1 MFKVNRRELLRT
13 GVVAVGAATI
23 TVPGTAAAWPAL
35 DPSAPGWTARFARP
49 NGQRGSYGVEVIW
62 QRPAEQPAVAIS
74 FDDGPHPDFTPM
86 VLDALKRRGVPAT
99 FFTMGIHAHAY
110 PDLVRRARDEGHEIG
125 NHTWSHPDL
134 SQVPQREADLQLSST
149 HDLLERLVGQPPTL
163 FRPPYGKVDGVGLLA
178 AATHGYRVA
187 LWSET
192 LRGAHAGQDAA
203 AVVRDIENGGIVLM
217 HDSGPAASMELIRVL
232 DSFLV
237 HLKRRGYAFA
247 TIGDM
252 IGIPRSPAIAP
263 GPPRPTSPA
272 P

>member
-1 MFKVNRRELLRT
+1 
-13 GVVAVGAATI
+13 
-23 TVPGTAAAWPAL
+23 
-35 DPSAPGWTARFARP
+35 
-49 NGQRGSYGVEVIW
+49 
-62 QRPAEQPAVAIS
+62 
-74 FDDGPHPDFTPM
+74 
-86 VLDALKRRGVPAT
+86 
-99 FFTMGIHAHAY
+99 
-110 PDLVRRARDEGHEIG
+110 
-125 NHTWSHPDL
+125 
-134 SQVPQREADLQLSST
+134 
-149 HDLLERLVGQPPTL
+149 
-163 FRPPYGKVDGVGLLA
+163 LLA

-187 LWSET
+187 LWSAT

-263 GPPRPTSPA
+263 GPPRPASPA